1 LFVQPSPFL
10 IRGAVAT
17 FAFVALALSG
27 CGRIGPLEP
36 PPDAST
42 QATQAKPSMPK
53 PNDVNAETLNPQ
65 MKPKIPP
72 ITPPNRPFF
81 LDFLLK

>member
-1 LFVQPSPFL
+1 MALSLSPAL
-10 IRGAVAT
+10 R
-17 FAFVALALSG
+17 ALALSVVAAVALAA

-36 PPDAST
+36 PPDAS
-42 QATQAKPSMPK
+42 AQAKPDMPK
-53 PNDVNAETLNPQ
+53 PSDVSAGTLSPQ

-72 ITPPNRPFF
+72 IIPPNRPFF

>member
-1 LFVQPSPFL
+1 MLVQPSPFPARRTL
-10 IRGAVAT
+10 AAAL
-17 FAFVALALSG
+17 FAALALAG

-36 PPDAST
+36 PPGAS
-42 QATQAKPSMPK
+42 AQAKPDMPK
-53 PNDVNAETLNPQ
+53 PNDLSADTLNPQ

-72 ITPPNRPFF
+72 IMPPNQPFF

>member
-1 LFVQPSPFL
+1 LFVQPSSFL
-10 IRGAVAT
+10 AHRALPVVF
-17 FAFVALALSG
+17 FAALALAG

-36 PPDAST
+36 PPE
-42 QATQAKPSMPK
+42 ATAQAKPAMPK
-53 PNDVNAETLNPQ
+53 PNDLSADTLNPQ

-72 ITPPNRPFF
+72 IVPPDKPFF

>member
-1 LFVQPSPFL
+1 MFVQPSPFPARRAL
-10 IRGAVAT
+10 AAFL
-17 FAFVALALSG
+17 FAALALAG

-36 PPDAST
+36 PPDAS
-42 QATQAKPSMPK
+42 AQAKPAMPK
-53 PNDVNAETLNPQ
+53 PDDLSGDTLNPQ

-72 ITPPNRPFF
+72 ITPPNQPFF

>member
-1 LFVQPSPFL
+1 MFVQPHFL
-10 IRGAVAT
+10 AARRALALAIL
-17 FAFVALALSG
+17 VALALAG

-36 PPDAST
+36 PPDAT
-42 QATQAKPSMPK
+42 ALAKPAMPK
-53 PNDVNAETLNPQ
+53 PDALNAESLTPM

-72 ITPPNRPFF
+72 ITPPDQPFF